1 MKTIKV
7 SEATDIQLD
16 WLVAK
21 CEGHDVVVL
30 TIQEQRDRW
39 FEDVPPENLEK
50 ETKEYDLY
58 FAPTVKPEIRIA
70 SEGGYK
76 RTPHHSEALMLYG
89 EGIARFQY
97 STSWSQMGPI
107 IDREKISIR
116 HWDNTPVIHAYLPTP
131 GSDWSEGQTPLI
143 AAARCYVTS
152 KLGATAAIPDEL

>member
-16 WLVAK
+16 WLVATLQESIDGEYGYSK
-21 CEGHDVVVL
+21 IYEGNDAGKPRKYIANQYGH
-30 TIQEQRDRW
+30 T
-39 FEDVPPENLEK
+39 
-50 ETKEYDLY
+50 
-58 FAPTVKPEIRIA
+58 FAPT
-70 SEGGYK
+70 
-76 RTPHHSEALMLYG
+76 
-89 EGIARFQY
+89 
-97 STSWSQMGPI
+97 TSWSQMGPI

>member
-21 CEGHDVVVL
+21 AEGFDAVAYE
-30 TIQEQRDRW
+30 IKRKAQNRSGW
-39 FEDVPPENLEK
+39 MA
-50 ETKEYDLY
+50 
-58 FAPTVKPEIRIA
+58 APKWSPTA
-70 SEGGYK
+70 N
-76 RTPHHSEALMLYG
+76 
-89 EGIARFQY
+89 
-97 STSWSQMGPI
+97 WSQMGPI
-107 IDREKISIR
+107 LDREKISIR